1 MIETGWFS
9 MIGTMMRPCDID
21 TSGEVWIF
29 EPYDH
34 KNRWRGHRKQIPLG
48 PECQSIIAA
57 FLARDSE
64 AFVFSPKE
72 AQEWRMERRIVQY
85 QASRKTPVYPSELRA
100 REKAKAAR
108 RKKTRKRP
116 PRDRYDTD
124 SYRKAIEYG
133 FVKASKSGIVIPH
146 WFPYQLRHTHAT
158 EIRKLYGIEAAQV
171 TLGHARADVTEV
183 YAEKNMEAAI
193 RIAKEMG

>member
-1 MIETGWFS
+1 M
-9 MIGTMMRPCDID
+9 
-21 TSGEVWIF
+21 
-29 EPYDH
+29 
-34 KNRWRGHRKQIPLG
+34 
-48 PECQSIIAA
+48 
-57 FLARDSE
+57 
-64 AFVFSPKE
+64 FSPKE
-72 AQEWRMERRIVQY
+72 AQEWRMERRVVQY
-85 QASRKTPVYPSELRA
+85 RKTRKTPVYPSEIKA

-133 FVKASKSGIVIPH
+133 VVKASKSGIVIPH

-171 TLGHARADVTEV
+171 MLGHARADVTEV

-193 RIAKEMG
+193 KIAKEMG